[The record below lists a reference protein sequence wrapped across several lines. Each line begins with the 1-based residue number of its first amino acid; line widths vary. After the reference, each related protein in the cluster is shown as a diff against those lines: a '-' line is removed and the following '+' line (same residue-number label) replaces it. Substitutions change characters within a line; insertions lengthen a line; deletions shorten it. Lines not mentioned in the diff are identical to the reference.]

1 MKLFIVNNVLS
12 DYTSGM
18 VVVRA
23 ESIEHARDICLK
35 EWECSTSEFQD
46 LENYSEIDLNGGA
59 GIVDAVYGGG

>member
-23 ESIEHARDICLK
+23 ESIEHARDICVK
-35 EWECSTSEFQD
+35 EWEYLTSEFQD
-46 LENYSEIDLNGGA
+46 LENYSEINLNGEA
-59 GIVDAVYGGG
+59 GIVAAVYGGG

>member
-12 DYTSGM
+12 DHTSGM

-23 ESIEHARDICLK
+23 ESIEHARDICVK
-35 EWECSTSEFQD
+35 EWKYSNSEFQD

-59 GIVDAVYGGG
+59 GIVDVVYGGS